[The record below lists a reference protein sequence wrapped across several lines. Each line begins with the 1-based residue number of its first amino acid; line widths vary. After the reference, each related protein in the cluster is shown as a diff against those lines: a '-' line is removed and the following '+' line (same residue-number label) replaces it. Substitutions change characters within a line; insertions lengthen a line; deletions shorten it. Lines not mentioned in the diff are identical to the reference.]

1 MTARVLR
8 FLCAALTVAGLA
20 VGCTG
25 STTTAPKALMTSSG
39 TTGLG
44 NATYV
49 AGAFTPLR
57 APGTAAALLTMT
69 VTSSGF
75 TNGGTLPA
83 TAPGPA
89 SNGCSVSGTGTS
101 PALAWTAGPSGTQSY
116 MITMFDTDAPTGLGF
131 VHWLIFDIPASVTNI
146 PAGYGTPGSAT
157 LGGISGY
164 NDQGFNGYVGP
175 CPPAGDGAH
184 HYWITVSALNTTLAP
199 ILASVG
205 FTNTATTTSATLAA
219 TTFFVRQN
227 NAILAQGQIV
237 GTYGH

>member
-1 MTARVLR
+1 ML
-8 FLCAALTVAGLA
+8 AAAGVAVGLA
-20 VGCTG
+20 AGCSGSSTSTVPLAASGGSGNTG
-25 STTTAPKALMTSSG
+25 V
-39 TTGLG
+39 G
-44 NATYV
+44 NAAYV

-57 APGTAAALLTMT
+57 APGTSSALLTMS
-69 VTSSGF
+69 VTSSAF

-83 TAPGPA
+83 SAPGPA
-89 SNGCSVSGTGTS
+89 ANGCSVSGSGTS
-101 PALAWTAGPSGTQSY
+101 PALSWTAGPAGTQSY
-116 MITMFDTDAPTGLGF
+116 MISMFDTDAPTGIGF
-131 VHWLIFDIPASVTNI
+131 MHWVMVDIPASVTSI

-157 LGGISGY
+157 LGGINGY

-184 HYWITVSALNTTLAP
+184 HYWITVSALSTTLAP

-219 TTFFVRQN
+219 ITFFVRQN

>member
-1 MTARVLR
+1 MTARLLR
-8 FLCAALTVAGLA
+8 FLCAALVVAGLA
-20 VGCTG
+20 AGCTG
-25 STTTAPKALMTSSG
+25 STSTAPRAVATG
-39 TTGLG
+39 DTTLG

-57 APGTAAALLTMT
+57 APGTSAALLTMT

-75 TNGGTLPA
+75 TNGGTLPSS
-83 TAPGPA
+83 APGPA
-89 SNGCSVSGTGTS
+89 ADGCSVSGTGTS
-101 PALAWTAGPSGTQSY
+101 PALAWTAGPAGTQSY

-131 VHWLIFDIPASVTNI
+131 VHWVMIDVPASVTNI

-157 LGGISGY
+157 LGGINGY

-199 ILASVG
+199 TLAASG

-219 TTFFVRQN
+219 TTFFARQT
-227 NAILAQGQIV
+227 NAIVAQGQIV